1 MSLLSYYKSTHDD
14 IEKLIKDHV
23 DNCRRTTPWDG
34 EHKQLVKDIVRIFK
48 RLT

>member
-1 MSLLSYYKSTHDD
+1 MAYFKSTHDD

-23 DNCRRTTPWDG
+23 DKCRRTIPWDS
-34 EHKQLVKDIVRIFK
+34 EHKQVVKDIVKIFK